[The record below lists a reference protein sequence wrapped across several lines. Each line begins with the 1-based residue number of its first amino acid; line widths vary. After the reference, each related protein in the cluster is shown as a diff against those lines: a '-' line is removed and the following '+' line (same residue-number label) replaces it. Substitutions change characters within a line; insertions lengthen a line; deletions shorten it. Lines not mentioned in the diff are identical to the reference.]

1 MDEYHWLELS
11 IIGLWQQLLHA
22 KIIRRIYVIAL
33 LFMQGFCA
41 RKKESFKTHASP
53 VAYTI
58 PRRGGQRPI
67 RPRAPREGARART
80 HAHPAAHPPLSRL
93 NKNKL

>member
-58 PRRGGQRPI
+58 PRRGGGNAPFA
-67 RPRAPREGARART
+67 PAPPARAPARAHTPTPPPT
-80 HAHPAAHPPLSRL
+80 HPYQG
-93 NKNKL
+93 